1 MIYAV
6 ILAGGSGTRLWPR
19 SRARMPKQFLD
30 IAGERTMLQ
39 EAVDRIEP
47 LIPQE
52 RILIITN
59 REYLPLVK
67 EQLPGLPASNAI
79 GERASRGTAPAIG
92 LAAVILRRLDPD
104 AIMVVLT
111 ADHLIGRREDFR
123 NALKVA
129 TQVAGEGRLVTLGI
143 HAARPETGYG
153 YIERGELLSTIEGFD
168 VYRVVRFTEKPD
180 QEAAQ
185 DFVASGRYAW
195 NSGMFIWRVDA
206 ILREME
212 RLIPETHAQLEEIS
226 QDLGTQREDDTLQ
239 RVWPQIAKETIDFG
253 VMERAGEVAVIPVDI
268 GWNDV
273 GSWATLLDLLPAD
286 EEGNILTGEV
296 AAVDVHNSLVYS
308 SGRLIAAI
316 GLEDMIVVDTGDATL
331 ICPRDR
337 AQDVRKI
344 VERLK
349 EEGQDHLL

>member
-1 MIYAV
+1 MVYAV

-19 SRARMPKQFLD
+19 SRERKPKQFLD

-39 EAVDRIEP
+39 EAVERIEP

-52 RILIITN
+52 RIFIITN
-59 REYLPLVK
+59 REYLPIVG
-67 EQLPGLPASNAI
+67 EQLSDLPASNAI
-79 GERASRGTAPAIG
+79 GEIAGRGTAPAIG

-111 ADHLIGRREDFR
+111 ADHLIGRREVFR
-123 NALKVA
+123 EALRAAV
-129 TQVAGEGRLVTLGI
+129 QVAGEGRLVTLGI
-143 HAARPETGYG
+143 HVAYPETGYG
-153 YIERGELLSTIEGFD
+153 YIECGELLSTVEGFD
-168 VYRVVRFTEKPD
+168 VYRVIRFTEKPD
-180 QEAAQ
+180 QETAQ
-185 DFVASGRYAW
+185 DFVAAGCYAW
-195 NSGMFIWRVDA
+195 NSGMFIWRVDV
-206 ILREME
+206 ILREMA
-212 RLIPETHAQLEEIS
+212 RLIPETYSQLEEIS
-226 QDLGTQREDDTLQ
+226 QDLGTPQEDATLQ

-296 AAVDVHNSLVYS
+296 AAVDVRNSLVYS
-308 SGRLIAAI
+308 SGRLIAVI

-349 EEGQDHLL
+349 EDGKDHLL